1 MPIKLPKNVSGIQK
15 FIEVKEIKNGVAIM
29 KDNSIKA
36 VCACSSIN
44 FDLLSQVEQEA
55 LVARF
60 QEFLNALDFPIQ
72 IIIASRHFQ
81 IDDYLNQVKELEKI
95 QTNELLRIQTNEYI
109 NFVQSFV
116 EFANIMSKSFYVI
129 VPFSVM
135 ESRQEGFFEK
145 VKNIISSAKSSK
157 QKFETEKFNQYKTQL
172 EQRVNMV
179 VDGLR
184 GLGIKTIPLNDEQLT
199 QLYFEFYNVER

>member
-1 MPIKLPKNVSGIQK
+1 MPIRLPKNVSRIQN
-15 FIEVKEIKNGVAIM
+15 FIEIKEIKDGVAIM
-29 KDNSIKA
+29 KDNSMKA

-44 FDLLSQVEQEA
+44 FDLLSQTEQEA

-81 IDDYLNQVKELEKI
+81 IDDYLNQIKELEKT
-95 QTNELLRIQTNEYI
+95 QTNELLKIQTNEYI
-109 NFVQSFV
+109 NFIQSFV
-116 EFANIMSKSFYVI
+116 EFANIMSKSFYII
-129 VPFSVM
+129 VPFSVI
-135 ESRQEGFFEK
+135 ESKQEGFFEK
-145 VKNIISSAKSSK
+145 VKNIISSTKSSK
-157 QKFETEKFNQYKTQL
+157 QKFEIEKFNQYKTQL
-172 EQRVNMV
+172 EQRVSMIL
-179 VDGLR
+179 DGLQ

>member
-1 MPIKLPKNVSGIQK
+1 MPIKLPKNISGIQK
-15 FIEVKEIKNGVAIM
+15 FIEVKEIKDGVAIM
-29 KDNSIKA
+29 KDNSMKA

-44 FDLLSQVEQEA
+44 FDLLSQTEQEA
-55 LVARF
+55 VVARF

-109 NFVQSFV
+109 NFIQSFV

-129 VPFSVM
+129 IPFSVI
-135 ESRQEGFFEK
+135 ESKQEGFFEK
-145 VKNIISSAKSSK
+145 IKNIISSAKPSK
-157 QKFETEKFNQYKTQL
+157 QKFEIEKFNQYKNQL

-179 VDGLR
+179 VEGLQN
-184 GLGIKTIPLNDEQLT
+184 LGVKTIPLNNEQLT

>member
-15 FIEVKEIKNGVAIM
+15 FIEIKEIKNGVAIM
-29 KDNSIKA
+29 KDNSMKA

-44 FDLLSQVEQEA
+44 FDLLSQTEQEA

-72 IIIASRHFQ
+72 IIVASRHFR
-81 IDDYLNQVKELEKI
+81 IDDYLNQIKELEKT
-95 QTNELLRIQTNEYI
+95 QTNELLRIQTSEYI

-129 VPFSVM
+129 VPFNVI
-135 ESRQEGFFEK
+135 ESKQEGFFDK
-145 VKNIISSAKSSK
+145 VKNIISSTKPSK
-157 QKFETEKFNQYKTQL
+157 QKFEIEKFNQYKTQL
-172 EQRVNMV
+172 GQRVSMV
-179 VDGLR
+179 LDGLQ

>member
-29 KDNSIKA
+29 KDNSMKA

-95 QTNELLRIQTNEYI
+95 QTNELLRIQTSEYI
-109 NFVQSFV
+109 NFIQSFV

-129 VPFSVM
+129 IPFSVM